1 MIKLNINSDVLIV
14 GTGIA
19 GMYTALNLDKNLDL
33 AMITKSTLEECNS
46 YLAQGGISTARDEK
60 DKDLFIEDTLKAGN
74 YKNDIKAVEV
84 LASESLSNIQEL
96 INLGVEFDK
105 KNGFLDY
112 TREGAHSVN
121 RIVHCADKT
130 GKKVSEALLK
140 QVIKRK
146 NIRIYE
152 NTTLIDLIDKN
163 NICFGGIATNEESIV
178 NIYAKNTI
186 LSTGGIGGLFK
197 NSTNQRTLTG
207 NGIAIAL
214 RKCIDVKDLNY
225 IQFHPTGLYEDKA
238 EGKRFLI
245 SESLR
250 GEGAKLVNING
261 KRFVDELLPRNI
273 VSKAILEEENK
284 TNSKYVYLDIT
295 HMPKEFIIKRFPLI
309 YSECKSRNL
318 DITKEKIPVT
328 PVQHYFMGGIKVDC
342 YSRTSMENLFACG
355 EVSCTGVHGANRL
368 ASNSLLEALV
378 FSKRA
383 ANIINNNI
391 RNINLKCI
399 DKQIDNQYATNLSLL
414 NKKIVLKELIKIRGD
429 IKNEL
434 VNY

>member
-19 GMYTALNLDKNLDL
+19 GMYTALNLDKNLDIV
-33 AMITKSTLEECNS
+33 MITKSTLEECNS

-130 GKKVSEALLK
+130 GEKVSGALLK
-140 QVIKRK
+140 QIIKRK

-163 NICFGGIATNEESIV
+163 NICFGGIATNEENIV

-225 IQFHPTGLYEDKA
+225 IQFHPTGLYENKT

-261 KRFVDELLPRNI
+261 ERFVDELLPRNI

-383 ANIINNNI
+383 ANTINNNI
-391 RNINLKCI
+391 RNINLKFI
-399 DKQIDNQYATNLSLL
+399 DKQMDNKYATNLSLL
-414 NKKIVLKELIKIRGD
+414 NRKTVLKELIKIRGD

>member
-1 MIKLNINSDVLIV
+1 MNINSDVLIV

-19 GMYTALNLDKNLDL
+19 GMYTALNLDKNLDIV
-33 AMITKSTLEECNS
+33 MITKSTLEECNS

-130 GKKVSEALLK
+130 GEKVSGALLK
-140 QVIKRK
+140 QIIKRK

-163 NICFGGIATNEESIV
+163 NICFGGIATNEENIV

-225 IQFHPTGLYEDKA
+225 IQFHPTGLYENKT

-261 KRFVDELLPRNI
+261 ERFVDELLPRNI

-383 ANIINNNI
+383 ANTINNNI
-391 RNINLKCI
+391 RNINLKFI
-399 DKQIDNQYATNLSLL
+399 DKQMDNKYATNLSLL
-414 NKKIVLKELIKIRGD
+414 NRKTVLKELIKIRGD

>member
-1 MIKLNINSDVLIV
+1 MNINSDVLIV

-19 GMYTALNLDKNLDL
+19 GMYTALNLYKNLDIV
-33 AMITKSTLEECNS
+33 MITKSTLEECNS